1 MSFNSTSNILPP
13 SPSSPHPLTI
23 VLTVILLV
31 CFFIG
36 LFSLCFCRCVMTNI
50 LNTVNMHQSP
60 SGALVGT
67 TATSM
72 NPGLD
77 PVLVQSFPTFKYSTV
92 KDFCREKYGLECS
105 ICLVEF
111 GDDDMLRLL
120 TTCYHV
126 FHQECIDLWL
136 ESHKTCPVCRK
147 DLELSEKLLEK
158 SPMLVHSHSM
168 DELGES
174 IASPQD
180 AISIDVKEDNGD
192 QQGREEGGAP
202 QASSDTREQKERR
215 EKLERFSRSHST
227 GHSILNNVE
236 EDRYTLRLL
245 ENVQLKFIKG
255 HHSAVSCVTFGEFSS
270 PITPRN
276 GGFGDDAECSR
287 RHQ

>member
-1 MSFNSTSNILPP
+1 MQRSDLRLELQILRPP
-13 SPSSPHPLTI
+13 SS
-23 VLTVILLV
+23 VLLCILNVVQFHFQRPPTVTQ
-31 CFFIG
+31 
-36 LFSLCFCRCVMTNI
+36 CVMTNI

-92 KDFCREKYGLECS
+92 KDFYREKYGLECS

-168 DELGES
+168 HELGES

-180 AISIDVKEDNGD
+180 AISIEVKEDNGD
-192 QQGREEGGAP
+192 QEGRGEGGAP
-202 QASSDTREQKERR
+202 QASSDAREQKERR

-227 GHSILNNVE
+227 GHSIHNNVE

-245 ENVQLKFIKG
+245 ENVVQLKFIKG
-255 HHSAVSCVTFGEFSS
+255 QHSAVSCVTFGEFSS
-270 PITPRN
+270 PIASRN
-276 GGFGDDAECSR
+276 GGFGDGAECSR
-287 RHQ
+287 GNINRV